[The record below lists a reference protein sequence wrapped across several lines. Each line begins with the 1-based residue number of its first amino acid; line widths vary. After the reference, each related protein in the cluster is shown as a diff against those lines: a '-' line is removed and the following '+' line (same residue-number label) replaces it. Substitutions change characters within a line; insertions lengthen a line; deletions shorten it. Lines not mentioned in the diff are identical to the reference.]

1 MKNRTVMISGV
12 MSAVLLFS
20 GLVVIA
26 GGSMGWDENSPLK
39 IHHGEDCRDEM
50 MDGLGVPREELDRL
64 EGSSVGGS
72 PYSTCQTTARP
83 WI

>member
-1 MKNRTVMISGV
+1 MRKRTVMISGL

-64 EGSSVGGS
+64 SVGGS